1 MDAFTGE
8 IRLLP
13 YTFPPQNWVPC
24 DGRSLPVVNY
34 QALYAVIGTLYGGSP
49 PNTFQVPDLRG
60 YALTSATL
68 SNGSPPGLT
77 PYNIAKPF
85 GQPTVVAPL
94 PSHTHQMQG
103 GVVTTAGALNI
114 LPAPSNT
121 VVVSRTNGQ
130 TDFAETTATTSVLM
144 AAEMITAQGSS
155 VPQSNVSPFLALQ
168 LCICVDGWWPS
179 RP

>member
-34 QALYAVIGTLYGGSP
+34 QALYAIIGTLYGGNP
-49 PNTFQVPDLRG
+49 PNTFNVPDLRG
-60 YALTSATL
+60 YAVTSATL
-68 SNGSPPGLT
+68 SNGTPAGLNPYTIASPV
-77 PYNIAKPF
+77 

-94 PSHTHQMQG
+94 PSHTHRMQG
-103 GVVTTAGALNI
+103 AAMAGSAAGNI
-114 LPAPSNT
+114 LPSPSNT
-121 VVVSRTNGQ
+121 VVVSRTSGQ
-130 TDFAETTATTSVLM
+130 SDFAETTDTTSVLM
-144 AAEMITAQGSS
+144 ADEMIPPQGGSAAH
-155 VPQSNVSPFLALQ
+155 SNISPFLALQ
-168 LCICVDGWWPS
+168 MCICVDGWWPS